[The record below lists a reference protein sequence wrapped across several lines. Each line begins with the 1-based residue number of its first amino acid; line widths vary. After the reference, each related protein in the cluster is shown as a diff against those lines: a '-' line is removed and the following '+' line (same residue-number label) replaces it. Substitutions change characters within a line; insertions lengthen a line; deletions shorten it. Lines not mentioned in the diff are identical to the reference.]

1 MTAERVVFG
10 EGSTPALVV
19 SATGAINGLGFSPW
33 QLWAF
38 LRAELT
44 AFTASP
50 FRGAKGDRITM
61 ATVRTLHPQSVG
73 VERLVPLGAR
83 LLDEAEA
90 ALASCGP
97 GERLALVL
105 LLPSRMADGGGGTWP
120 TQRRILERELATRFA
135 EARHAAGSPDPA
147 VRILPL
153 AHASLA
159 FALRELGLA
168 MSRGMLDAAVIL
180 ALDTPHDPAYV
191 ESLLTAG
198 RVFDAGVID
207 AAIPGE
213 GGAMLLVATEESAR
227 RNRWPRLAEVRAA
240 ATGRE
245 VATVDNDVP
254 IMGLGLSRCAV
265 AATDAL
271 EARGR
276 MLDLWLSD
284 MTPEPDRIHEF
295 QLAWPRAAARRMRAD
310 GAVEFIATQLG
321 DLGAAVMP
329 TAVAYAI
336 EAFARGA
343 PSTELCLVT
352 GSSPTGERGAVLIER
367 ASR

>member
-1 MTAERVVFG
+1 MSSERVVFG
-10 EGSTPALVV
+10 EGSAPSLVI

-44 AFTASP
+44 AFSASP
-50 FRGAKGDRITM
+50 FRGATGERITM

-83 LLDEAEA
+83 LLDEAEVT
-90 ALASCGP
+90 LASCAP

-105 LLPSRMADGGGGTWP
+105 CLPSRMADGGGSTWP
-120 TQRRILERELATRFA
+120 AQRRILERELSARFA
-135 EARHAAGSPDPA
+135 AARHAAGAPDPA
-147 VRILPL
+147 IRVLPL

-159 FALRELGLA
+159 FALCELGLA

-180 ALDTPHDPAYV
+180 SLDTPHDPAYV
-191 ESLLTAG
+191 ESLLASK
-198 RVFDAGVID
+198 RVFDGGVID

-213 GGAMLLVATEESAR
+213 GGAMLLVATDDCVR

-245 VATVDNDVP
+245 VATIDNDVP

-284 MTPEPDRIHEF
+284 VTPEPDRIHEF
-295 QLAWPRAAARRMRAD
+295 QLAWPRAAARRMRSD
-310 GAVEFIATQLG
+310 GAIEFIATQLG

-329 TAVAYAI
+329 TAVAFAV
-336 EAFARGA
+336 EAFTRGA

-352 GSSPTGERGAVLIER
+352 GSSPTGERGAVLVER
-367 ASR
+367 PSR